1 MKQSDEIYH
10 QLLTVRDWVRWGASL
25 FNANALHFG
34 HGTDN
39 AWDEAL
45 CLVLHAIHLPPN
57 SHPEIFNAHLTREEK
72 KTISDLFQVR
82 VEKRLPA
89 PYITHEAW
97 FAGLK
102 FYIDQSV
109 LIPRSS
115 FTEII
120 EKQFEPWID
129 ADSKPVRCILDLCTG
144 SGCIAIATALVFPE
158 AKIDAVDISEE
169 ALLVAKK
176 NVSAFE
182 LSDRIQLIHSGL
194 FNALRG
200 QRYDLILS
208 NPPYVSAQE
217 MALLPQEYQ
226 HEPTLGLFAED
237 EGLNIVIQILQK
249 AGDFLTDQGILM
261 VEVGN
266 SETAL
271 TKRFPQ
277 VPFTWLE
284 FENSEGGIFFLTH
297 EQLINYAHSF
307 K

>member
-1 MKQSDEIYH
+1 MKHLDEIYN
-10 QLLTVRDWVRWGASL
+10 QLMTVRDWVRWGASL

-72 KTISDLFQVR
+72 KTISDLFQIR
-82 VEKRLPA
+82 VEKRLPV

-129 ADSKPVRCILDLCTG
+129 ATPVHRVLDMCTG
-144 SGCIAIATALVFPE
+144 SACIAIATALVFSE
-158 AKIDAVDISEE
+158 AKVDAIDISED
-169 ALLVAKK
+169 ALVVAKK

-182 LSDRIQLIHSGL
+182 LSDRIQLIHSSL
-194 FNALRG
+194 FNGLRG

-217 MALLPQEYQ
+217 MALLPQEYR
-226 HEPTLGLFAED
+226 HEPRLGLFAED
-237 EGLNIVIQILQK
+237 EGLNIVIQILAQ
-249 AGDFLTDQGILM
+249 ASDFLTEQGILM

-266 SETAL
+266 SEKAL

-284 FENSEGGIFFLTH
+284 FENSEGGVFFLTY
-297 EQLINYAHSF
+297 EQLIKYGHFF